1 MPFMSTSGGLRVTPF
16 ALGVTMAVLS
26 TLSPT
31 SNLNAQPPVAKADLV
46 VWGGR
51 IATVDPARPEAE
63 ALAVRGDRIVAI
75 GSRAEIEALKGPE
88 TQVLDLK
95 GALAV
100 PGLIDAHSHF
110 LGIGDAAIQLDLTKP
125 KSFEEMVE
133 MVRQAVAKTAP
144 GEWIRGRGWHQDK
157 WTTKPEKT
165 VAGFPLHDALSAVSP
180 NNPVILTHASGHALM
195 ANAKAMELAKIGPDT
210 ADPPGGDL
218 VRDDKGRPTGLFNET
233 AQDLIYAARGNGGGI
248 GELRRMAALA
258 SEECLKKGITSF
270 HDAGTPF
277 PLLDVLKAAAE
288 DGTVKMRLWM
298 MAEGSNEDLAKNL
311 PKYLVKG
318 AAGGLYSVGG
328 IKRYM
333 DGALGSRGALLLAPY
348 SDAHET
354 SGLALAEMDDLRET
368 ARIAAGNGAQLCIHA
383 IGDKANRMV
392 LDLYEETFKK
402 YPEPKD
408 RRWRIEH
415 AQHIDPLDIPR
426 FGKLGVI
433 ASVQTVHC
441 TSDGPWVP
449 DRLGA
454 ERCKASAYPWRTLLE
469 TGARLANGTDAPVE
483 DVDPI
488 ANFYSAVSRKSSNG
502 QAFYPE
508 QKLTREEAL
517 AATTLWAA
525 YAAFEEKEK
534 GSLEVG
540 KLADITVLSKDIL
553 KVPEEEIRQAQV
565 LYTIVGG
572 KVVYQK

>member
-1 MPFMSTSGGLRVTPF
+1 MFDSRLSRVLTLGAIMTAAF
-16 ALGVTMAVLS
+16 AP
-26 TLSPT
+26 SPAP
-31 SNLNAQPPVAKADLV
+31 AQNPPAAELPKAELPKADLV

-51 IATVDPARPEAE
+51 IATVDAKNPEAE
-63 ALAVRGDRIVAI
+63 AIAITGDRIVAL
-75 GSRAEIEALKGPE
+75 GKRAEIGQRVGPATRVIE
-88 TQVLDLK
+88 LG

-100 PGLIDAHSHF
+100 PGLIDAHAHF
-110 LGIGDAAIQLDLTKP
+110 LGIGDAAIQLDLSKP
-125 KSFEEMVE
+125 RNFDEIVE
-133 MVRQAVAKTAP
+133 LVRAAAAKAQP

-157 WTTKPEKT
+157 WDKRPART
-165 VAGFPLHDALSAVSP
+165 VAGFPVHDALSAASP
-180 NNPVILTHASGHALM
+180 NNPVILTHASGHASI
-195 ANAKAMELAKIGPDT
+195 ANAKAMELGKIGPGT

-218 VRDDKGRPTGLFNET
+218 VRDEKGQPTGLFNET
-233 AQDLIYAARGNGGGI
+233 AQDLVAGSVQTEA
-248 GELRRMAALA
+248 ELKRMAALA
-258 SEECLKKGITSF
+258 SKECLEKGITSF
-270 HDAGTPF
+270 QDAGTPF
-277 PLLDVLKAAAE
+277 PALDLLEKLVE
-288 DGTVKMRLWM
+288 DGTIGVRLWM
-298 MAEGSNEDLAKNL
+298 MAEGSNESLAKNL
-311 PKYLVKG
+311 PSHLVKG
-318 AAGGLYSVGG
+318 AAGGRYSVGG

-333 DGALGSRGALLLAPY
+333 DGALGSRGALLLKPY
-348 SDAHET
+348 TDAHET
-354 SGLALAEMDDLRET
+354 SGLALAEMSDLRET
-368 ARIAAGNGAQLCIHA
+368 ARIAAENGAQLCIHA

-415 AQHIDPLDIPR
+415 AQHVDPADIPR

-449 DRLGA
+449 ERLGA
-454 ERCKASAYPWRTLLE
+454 ERCEASAYPWRKLIE

-488 ANFYSAVSRKSSNG
+488 ANFYSAVTRKSANG
-502 QAFYPE
+502 QAFYPS
-508 QKLTREEAL
+508 QQLTREEAL

-525 YAAFEEKEK
+525 YAAFEENEK

-553 KVPEEEIRQAQV
+553 KVPEEEIRQTQV

-572 KVVYQK
+572 KVAYQRQP

>member
-1 MPFMSTSGGLRVTPF
+1 MFDSRLSRVL
-16 ALGVTMAVLS
+16 ALGAIMTAF
-26 TLSPT
+26 
-31 SNLNAQPPVAKADLV
+31 APPPAPARNPAAGLPQADLV

-51 IATVDPARPEAE
+51 IATVDAKNPEAE
-63 ALAVRGDRIVAI
+63 AIAISGDRIVAV
-75 GSRAEIEALKGPE
+75 GKRAEIAARVGSA
-88 TQVLDLK
+88 TQVIDLE

-100 PGLIDAHSHF
+100 PGLIDAHAHF
-110 LGIGDAAIQLDLTKP
+110 FGIGDAAIQLDLTKP
-125 KSFEEMVE
+125 RNFGEIVE
-133 MVRQAVAKTAP
+133 LVREAAAKAKP

-157 WTTKPEKT
+157 WNQKPEPM
-165 VAGFPLHDALSAVSP
+165 VDGFPVHDALSAASP
-180 NNPVILTHASGHALM
+180 NNPVILTHASGHASL

-218 VRDDKGRPTGLFNET
+218 VRDGKGRPTGLLNET
-233 AQDLIYAARGNGGGI
+233 AQDLVQAGAQSE
-248 GELRRMAALA
+248 GELKRMASLA
-258 SEECLKKGITSF
+258 SQEVLKKGITSF
-270 HDAGTPF
+270 QDAGTPF
-277 PLLDVLKAAAE
+277 VGLDVLQKLVE
-288 DGTVKMRLWM
+288 DGTVGVRLWM
-298 MAEGSNEDLAKNL
+298 MAEGSNESLAKNL

-318 AAGGLYSVGG
+318 AAGGRWSVGG

-333 DGALGSRGALLLAPY
+333 DGALGSRGALLLKPY

-354 SGLALAEMDDLRET
+354 SGLALAEMSDLRET
-368 ARIAAGNGAQLCIHA
+368 ARIAAENGAQLCIHA

-392 LDLYEETFKK
+392 LDLYEETFEK

-408 RRWRIEH
+408 RRWRVEH
-415 AQHIDPLDIPR
+415 AQHVDPADIPR

-449 DRLGA
+449 ERLGA
-454 ERCKASAYPWRTLLE
+454 ERCEASAYPWRKLLE
-469 TGARLANGTDAPVE
+469 SGAKLANGTDAPVE

-488 ANFYSAVSRKSSNG
+488 ANFYSAVTRKSANG
-502 QAFYPE
+502 QAFYPS
-508 QKLTREEAL
+508 QQLTREEAL

-540 KLADITVLSKDIL
+540 KLADLTVLSKDIL
-553 KVPEEEIRQAQV
+553 KVPEDEIRQAQV

-572 KVVYQK
+572 KVAYQRK

>member
-1 MPFMSTSGGLRVTPF
+1 MFDSRLSRVLTLGAIMTAF
-16 ALGVTMAVLS
+16 AP
-26 TLSPT
+26 SPAP
-31 SNLNAQPPVAKADLV
+31 AQNPPAADLPQADLV

-51 IATVDPARPEAE
+51 IATVDARNPEAE
-63 ALAVRGDRIVAI
+63 AVAISGDRIVAI
-75 GSRAEIEALKGPE
+75 GKRAEIGRRVGPA
-88 TQVLDLK
+88 TRVIDLA

-100 PGLIDAHSHF
+100 PGLIDAHAHF
-110 LGIGDAAIQLDLTKP
+110 LGIGDAAIQLDLAKP
-125 KSFEEMVE
+125 RNFDEIVE
-133 MVRQAVAKTAP
+133 LVRAAAAKAQP

-157 WTTKPEKT
+157 WDQKPERL
-165 VAGFPLHDALSAVSP
+165 VNGFPVHDALSAASP
-180 NNPVILTHASGHALM
+180 NNPVILTHASGHASI

-218 VRDDKGRPTGLFNET
+218 VRDEKGRPTGLFNET
-233 AQDLIYAARGNGGGI
+233 AQDLVAGSVQTEA
-248 GELRRMAALA
+248 ELKRMAALA
-258 SEECLKKGITSF
+258 SQECLRKGITSF

-277 PLLDVLKAAAE
+277 AGLDLLKKLVE
-288 DGTVKMRLWM
+288 DGTIGIRLWM
-298 MAEGSNEDLAKNL
+298 MAEGSNESLAKNL
-311 PKYLVKG
+311 PNYLEKG
-318 AAGGLYSVGG
+318 AAGGRYSVGG

-333 DGALGSRGALLLAPY
+333 DGALGSRGALLLKPY

-354 SGLALAEMDDLRET
+354 SGLALAEMSDLRET
-368 ARIAAGNGAQLCIHA
+368 ARIAAENGAQLCIHA
-383 IGDKANRMV
+383 IGDKANRLV

-402 YPEPKD
+402 YPQPKD

-415 AQHIDPLDIPR
+415 AQHVDPADIPR
-426 FGKLGVI
+426 FGQLGVI

-449 DRLGA
+449 ERLGA
-454 ERCKASAYPWRTLLE
+454 ERCKASAYPWRKLLE
-469 TGARLANGTDAPVE
+469 TGAHLANGTDAPVE

-488 ANFYSAVSRKSSNG
+488 ANYYSAVTRKSANG
-502 QAFYPE
+502 QAFYPDQE
-508 QKLTREEAL
+508 LTREEAL

-553 KVPEEEIRQAQV
+553 KVPEDEIRQAQV

-572 KVVYQK
+572 KVAYQRQP

>member
-1 MPFMSTSGGLRVTPF
+1 MFAHPRPASSLGLGAVMTASLLFSSLASPSF
-16 ALGVTMAVLS
+16 AAA
-26 TLSPT
+26 P
-31 SNLNAQPPVAKADLV
+31 AAPAELV
-46 VWGGR
+46 VWGGP
-51 IATVDPARPEAE
+51 IATVDPHNPSVEAV
-63 ALAVRGDRIVAI
+63 AMAGGRIVAL
-75 GSRAEIEALKGPE
+75 GSRAEIAKRIGPV
-88 TQVLDLK
+88 TRVIDLK

-100 PGLIDAHSHF
+100 PGLTDAHAHF
-110 LGIGDAAIQLDLTKP
+110 FGIGDAALQLDLSKP
-125 KSFEEMVE
+125 RNFDEIVE
-133 MVRQAVAKTAP
+133 LVRAAAAKAKP

-157 WTTKPEKT
+157 WDRQPAKT
-165 VAGFPLHDALSAVSP
+165 VAGFPVHDALSAASP
-180 NNPVILTHASGHALM
+180 NNPVILTHASGHASI
-195 ANAKAMELAKIGPDT
+195 ANAKAMELAAIGPKT
-210 ADPPGGDL
+210 EDPPGGDL
-218 VRDDKGRPTGLFNET
+218 VRDEKGQPTGLFNET
-233 AQDLIYAARGNGGGI
+233 AQDLIHGEAESE
-248 GELRRMAALA
+248 GELRRMASLA
-258 SEECLKKGITSF
+258 SQECLRKGITTL

-277 PLLDVLKAAAE
+277 HGLDLLKQLVE
-288 DGTVKMRLWM
+288 DGTVGIRLWT
-298 MAEGSNEDLAKNL
+298 MAAGTNEDLAKKL

-318 AAGGLYSVGG
+318 AAGGRFTVGG

-354 SGLALAEMDDLRET
+354 SGLALADMADLRET
-368 ARIAAGNGAQLCIHA
+368 ARIAAENHAQLCIHA
-383 IGDKANRMV
+383 IGDKANRLV
-392 LDLYEETFKK
+392 LDLFEETFKK

-408 RRWRIEH
+408 RRWRVEH
-415 AQHIDPLDIPR
+415 AQHIDPQDIPR

-454 ERCKASAYPWRTLLE
+454 ERSKAGAYPWRTLLE
-469 TGARLANGTDAPVE
+469 TGAHLANGTDAPVE

-488 ANFYSAVSRKSSNG
+488 ANFYSAVTRKSANG

-517 AATTLWAA
+517 AAATLWAA

-540 KLADITVLSKDIL
+540 KLADLTVLSKDIL
-553 KVPEEEIRQAQV
+553 KVPEEEIRSAEV

-572 KVVYQK
+572 KVAYEKK